1 MKSGTT
7 VLPWILKPTSYFR
20 AFMKKLIAILGSTGS
35 IGKQALEVIQQF
47 PDLFEAEVLTAFQNV
62 DLLIQQ
68 ARQFSPNAVVIA
80 NEVFYPRLKEALADT
95 DIKVYAGA
103 KAIEELM
110 SMSSIDM
117 VLSAMVGSAGLLP
130 TLAAIRNHKAIALA
144 NKETLVVAGSL
155 VMQSAIENQV
165 PILPVDSEHS
175 AIFQCLMGESANPVH
190 KIILTA
196 SGGPFRTS
204 TPEEIQKANLAQA
217 LKHPRWNMGAKISVD
232 SATLMNKGF
241 EVIEAR
247 WLFGVTPQQ
256 IEVCVHPES
265 VIHSMVE
272 FEDGAIKAQLGTPDM
287 KLPIAYA
294 FGLTKRLKDVSPRLS
309 FRDYPEL
316 HFEAPDFNKFPCLRM
331 AYEALERGG
340 NAPCII
346 NAANEIAVQAFLD
359 QKISFT
365 RIAETLEH
373 CITKAT
379 FLTDPG
385 IEDLLVSDRE
395 VRQIAK
401 NVLSL

>member
-1 MKSGTT
+1 
-7 VLPWILKPTSYFR
+7 
-20 AFMKKLIAILGSTGS
+20 MKKRIALLGSTGS

-47 PDLFEAEVLTAFQNV
+47 PDLFEAEVLTAHQNV
-62 DLLIQQ
+62 ELLIRQ
-68 ARQFSPNAVVIA
+68 ARQFEPNAVVIA
-80 NEVFYPRLKEALADT
+80 DESHYARLKEALADT

-117 VLSAMVGSAGLLP
+117 VLCAMVGSAGLLP
-130 TLAAIRNHKAIALA
+130 TLAAIKNRKAIALA
-144 NKETLVVAGSL
+144 NKETLVVAGSI
-155 VMQSAIENQV
+155 VMQSVLEYQV
-165 PILPVDSEHS
+165 PLMPVDSEHS
-175 AIFQCLMGESANPVH
+175 AIFQCLVGENANPIH

-204 TPEEIQKANLAQA
+204 TLAEIEKADLAQA

-232 SATLMNKGF
+232 SATMMNKGF

-247 WLFGVTPQQ
+247 WLFGVNPDQ

-265 VIHSMVE
+265 IIHSMVE

-287 KLPIAYA
+287 KLPIGYA
-294 FGLTKRLKDVSPRLS
+294 FGLTQRLKDVSSRLS
-309 FRDYPEL
+309 FRDYPAL
-316 HFEAPDFNKFPCLRM
+316 HFEAPDFEKFPCLRI
-331 AYEALERGG
+331 AYDSLRQGG
-340 NAPCII
+340 NAPCIV

-365 RIAETLEH
+365 RIADTLER

-379 FLTDPG
+379 FLSKPG
-385 IEDLLVSDRE
+385 IEDLLATDRE

-401 NVLSL
+401 TVLSL